1 MVDRV
6 NIARHTTRDI
16 QNQLV
21 VERGLQDAFFQVVIH
36 VAQHTGVKDFN
47 FGLDVQLLGEQAQ
60 PLQEGGRVQEDV
72 AVGPVHGAGV
82 VGAHLRLQDGQVG
95 HPHILGE
102 LGAGGGDIDDG
113 IQVVGAQGFP
123 DHGDHLHKAAGLHG
137 VRALVIA
144 DMDVQ
149 DAGAGPN
156 CGQRIGDQLLRRQG
170 DVGGLLAGGTAAA
183 EGAGD
188 HKLVCFHNWISLS
201 VPSKRLKLRALLE
214 NRYTSGANI
223 ALMHTICKDATC
235 HFSVMTKEKRRLL
248 SNVTIFILCILIAE

>member
-1 MVDRV
+1 
-6 NIARHTTRDI
+6 
-16 QNQLV
+16 
-21 VERGLQDAFFQVVIH
+21 
-36 VAQHTGVKDFN
+36 
-47 FGLDVQLLGEQAQ
+47 
-60 PLQEGGRVQEDV
+60 
-72 AVGPVHGAGV
+72 
-82 VGAHLRLQDGQVG
+82 
-95 HPHILGE
+95 
-102 LGAGGGDIDDG
+102 
-113 IQVVGAQGFP
+113 
-123 DHGDHLHKAAGLHG
+123 
-137 VRALVIA
+137 
-144 DMDVQ
+144 MDVQ

-235 HFSVMTKEKRRLL
+235 HFSVITKEKRRLL